1 MLNTSQGKFLQSID
15 SLCSIGL
22 TYFTAYK
29 RVLNRSGSERV
40 VLTPQSAR
48 SQARS
53 CFTAHLHTSQKAI
66 AKTIEESI
74 AMNATNGIISQP
86 SPYSV
91 TETIDRLSAVLE
103 AKDITIFARID
114 QQAEAE
120 KVGLKLSPTQ
130 LLLFGSPKA
139 GTPLMVAEP
148 TIALDLPLKVV
159 AWAAAD
165 GKVWLSYNDPNYLQ
179 QRFSLSDELVKNI
192 AVIAPL
198 IDYLR

>member
-1 MLNTSQGKFLQSID
+1 MLLD
-15 SLCSIGL
+15 
-22 TYFTAYK
+22 
-29 RVLNRSGSERV
+29 RV
-40 VLTPQSAR
+40 
-48 SQARS
+48 
-53 CFTAHLHTSQKAI
+53 AI
-66 AKTIEESI
+66 IKTIKESI
-74 AMNATNGIISQP
+74 AMNTTNGIITQLI
-86 SPYSV
+86 PYSV
-91 TETIDRLSAVLE
+91 TETIDRLAAVLE
-103 AKDITIFARID
+103 AKGITIFARID

-120 KVGLKLSPTQ
+120 KVGLSLRPTQ
-130 LLLFGSPKA
+130 LLLFGSPQA

-148 TIALDLPLKVV
+148 TIALDLPLKVL